1 MKDKVVSVLYEHY
14 KDTFSHIRE
23 REKQRNS
30 LFLLVLIILGLQVL
44 QLNFA
49 LTLDQVLKEVI
60 VVGLSM
66 SISQIPSAALI
77 SISWVL
83 LVVFIMQY
91 YQVTLHIEKQYDY
104 LHKLELELNRVL
116 DNKICI
122 SRESNGYMTKKG
134 SLFRHWIWLFYTLV
148 IPIII
153 VIVIGWCLILEWNTE
168 IIPDPHR
175 WFDSVIGAIG
185 VISVVFYAVSIWLKQ

>member
-1 MKDKVVSVLYEHY
+1 MTDKVVSLLYEHY

-23 REKQRNS
+23 REKKRTR
-30 LFLLVLIILGLQVL
+30 LFLLVLITLGLLVL

-66 SISQIPSAALI
+66 SINQIPSAALV
-77 SISWVL
+77 SISWAL
-83 LVVFIMQY
+83 LVVFLMQY

-104 LHKLELELNRVL
+104 LHQLESELNRVL

-122 SRESNGYMTKKG
+122 SRESNGYMTEKG
-134 SLFRHWIWLFYTLV
+134 SLFRHWIWLFYTLL

-153 VIVIGWCLILEWNTE
+153 V
-168 IIPDPHR
+168 
-175 WFDSVIGAIG
+175 
-185 VISVVFYAVSIWLKQ
+185 